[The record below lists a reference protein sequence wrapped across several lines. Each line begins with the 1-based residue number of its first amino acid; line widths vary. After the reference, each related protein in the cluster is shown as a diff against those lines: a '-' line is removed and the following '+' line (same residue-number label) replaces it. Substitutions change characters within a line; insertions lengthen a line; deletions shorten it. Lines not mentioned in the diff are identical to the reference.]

1 MKLAK
6 HKYFVIS
13 FYIIC
18 WLKFTLQCAYTL
30 HSRRDKSLNA
40 ENIINISFD
49 ILGYA
54 SCHAFIFYWYNFI
67 LFQSKI
73 QCSLS
78 PKKAIWTNMASFVC
92 HPIWLLKFCPSFFT
106 SSYCFF
112 TWLILSFWNFSDL
125 FHLTFFFI
133 FKMVDWIYI
142 DTRTLKILEFLRN
155 YLTC

>member
-1 MKLAK
+1 MELAK
-6 HKYFVIS
+6 HKYFLIS

-54 SCHAFIFYWYNFI
+54 GCHAFIFYWYNFI

-78 PKKAIWTNMASFVC
+78 PRKAIWTNMASFVC

-112 TWLILSFWNFSDL
+112 YLADLKFLKLSR
-125 FHLTFFFI
+125 FI
-133 FKMVDWIYI
+133 SFNI
-142 DTRTLKILEFLRN
+142 FL
-155 YLTC
+155 YF